1 MLGAGDKHSII
12 LAPTLDTS
20 HGLGRP
26 LSPDSMAQLFQGI
39 LENPAP
45 PPKAKKAKKTLF
57 DSEGNQ
63 IKKNLTSFFH
73 FSSARREAV
82 KAELQAELNEN
93 AASAAATGEDEPPTK
108 LPGGAVAKRLG
119 ELWKAMSDA
128 DKQQYV
134 TAAMLD
140 KLRYDTAVASNPAT
154 NAAEEA
160 DK

>member
-82 KAELQAELNEN
+82 KAELQAELRAEP
-93 AASAAATGEDEPPTK
+93 TGEDEPPTK

-160 DK
+160 DE